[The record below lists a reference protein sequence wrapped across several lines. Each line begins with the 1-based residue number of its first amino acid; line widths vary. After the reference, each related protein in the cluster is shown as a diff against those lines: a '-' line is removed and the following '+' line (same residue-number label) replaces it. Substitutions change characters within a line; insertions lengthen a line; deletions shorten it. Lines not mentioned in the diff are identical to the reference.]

1 MASLCHPGFTDS
13 QQPIS
18 PIGFLFLKL
27 PPPPCAV
34 LLVCLPEGAYDA
46 LCEMEISQAAKNPG
60 NKGAFADVTLKIR
73 DLRVRFSNQQANC
86 KTHLKKPPP
95 KAKGGAKRGAR
106 PKAKD
111 EGDDE

>member
-1 MASLCHPGFTDS
+1 MWVYMLLSPTNTNIINPS
-13 QQPIS
+13 QVTLQVPM
-18 PIGFLFLKL
+18 KR
-27 PPPPCAV
+27 CARWKFRR
-34 LLVCLPEGAYDA
+34 L
-46 LCEMEISQAAKNPG
+46 QNPG
-60 NKGAFADVTLKIR
+60 DKGAFVDVTSKIR
-73 DLRVRFSNQQANC
+73 DLCVRFSNQQANC

>member
-1 MASLCHPGFTDS
+1 MVLVGIYAAQPNKYQHH
-13 QQPIS
+13 QPIS
-18 PIGFLFLKL
+18 GDI
-27 PPPPCAV
+27 AS
-34 LLVCLPEGAYDA
+34 AYEA

-60 NKGAFADVTLKIR
+60 NKGAFADVTSKIR
-73 DLRVRFSNQQANC
+73 DLCVRFSNQQANC